1 MKKLILIRHGES
13 EWNKLNLFT
22 GWTDVDL
29 TEKGIAD
36 ANQTGILLKEKG
48 FHFDKAY
55 TSFLK
60 RAVKTLNCVLDK
72 MDQDW
77 IPVEKSWR
85 LNEKHYGA
93 LQGLNKSE
101 TASKYGEEQVLI
113 WRRSFNVAPNAL
125 PEDDPR
131 NPKTDTRYKE
141 VPDKDIWA
149 YTGFRFED
157 ILDPTAYPHTSCSEE
172 YMNLIDVL
180 VDGPYEEELRS
191 PALKFRGSSNQ
202 RIIDV
207 KKSIESNQI
216 ILVPIIDREYN
227 PSL

>member
-1 MKKLILIRHGES
+1 MKRIVLLRHGES
-13 EWNKLNLFT
+13 TWNKDNRFT

-141 VPDKDIWA
+141 VPDKDLPRTESLKETVERILPCLKTSSA
-149 YTGFRFED
+149 CSLYTIVADKIPNNAGKIRK
-157 ILDPTAYPHTSCSEE
+157 ILNDKMACLYRPMS
-172 YMNLIDVL
+172 V
-180 VDGPYEEELRS
+180 
-191 PALKFRGSSNQ
+191 
-202 RIIDV
+202 
-207 KKSIESNQI
+207 SISRC
-216 ILVPIIDREYN
+216 V
-227 PSL
+227 